1 MSEVESPVVR
11 APMTKANGLLIRA
24 ATEVESLGYLP
35 DDTRDCLTALG
46 YTAASI
52 EQSIATLRGIS

>member
-1 MSEVESPVVR
+1 MSDVTAPVVR
-11 APMTKANGLLIRA
+11 APMTKAMTIMIRA

-46 YTAASI
+46 YTAAQI
-52 EQSIATLRGIS
+52 EQSIATLRGVS